1 MSEKGLF
8 ETVLASTVHDMKNSL
23 SLLLGQL
30 DVISEKLE
38 QDQENQQ
45 AVSTLRY
52 EAGRINY
59 SLMELLTLYRLEK
72 QQLGM
77 NISEVIVADFIDDC
91 VAGHSMMARNN
102 GIRLEATCDDELIWF
117 FDPDLVGIAI
127 NNILGNSIRYSHERV
142 QISVQ
147 ILDKQLLI
155 QIDDDGN
162 GYPQKLLDEV
172 ENFSTGVN
180 AQTGSTGLGLYFA
193 ATIANCHQRQERQGR
208 IQLANG
214 AGLPGGSFQLHL
226 P

>member
-1 MSEKGLF
+1 MSDNGLF

-30 DVISEKLE
+30 DVISEQLA
-38 QDQENQQ
+38 QDRDNLQ

-52 EAGRINY
+52 EAGRINC

-77 NISEVIVADFIDDC
+77 NIHEVIVADLVDDC
-91 VAGHSMMARNN
+91 VAGHSMMASNN
-102 GIRLEATCDDELIWF
+102 GIRLETDCDDELIWF
-117 FDPDLVGIAI
+117 FDPDLISIAI
-127 NNILGNSIRYSHERV
+127 NNILGNSIRYSSELV
-142 QISVQ
+142 KISVKTQ
-147 ILDKQLLI
+147 EKQLLI
-155 QIDDDGN
+155 QIDDDGS

-172 ENFSTGVN
+172 EQFSSGVN

-193 ATIANCHQRQERQGR
+193 ATIANCHQRQDRRGR
-208 IQLANG
+208 IQLQNE
-214 AGLPGGSFQLHL
+214 AGLKGGSFQLYL

>member
-1 MSEKGLF
+1 MSDNGLF

-30 DVISEKLE
+30 DVISEQLA
-38 QDQENQQ
+38 QDRDNLQ

-52 EAGRINY
+52 EAGRINC

-77 NISEVIVADFIDDC
+77 NIHEVIVADLVDDC
-91 VAGHSMMARNN
+91 VAGHSMMASNN
-102 GIRLEATCDDELIWF
+102 GIRLDTDCDDELIWF
-117 FDPDLVGIAI
+117 FDPDLVSIAI
-127 NNILGNSIRYSHERV
+127 NNILGNSIRYSSELVR
-142 QISVQ
+142 ISVK
-147 ILDKQLLI
+147 ILDRQLLI
-155 QIDDDGN
+155 QIDDDGS

-172 ENFSTGVN
+172 EDFSTGVN

-193 ATIANCHQRQERQGR
+193 ATIAGCHQRQDRQGR
-208 IQLANG
+208 IQLQNAV
-214 AGLPGGSFQLHL
+214 GLDGGSFQLYL

>member
-1 MSEKGLF
+1 MSENGLF

-30 DVISEKLE
+30 DVISEQLA
-38 QDQENQQ
+38 QDRENQQ

-52 EAGRINY
+52 EAGRINC

-77 NISEVIVADFIDDC
+77 NIHEVIVADLVDDC
-91 VAGHSMMARNN
+91 VAGHSMMASNN
-102 GIRLEATCDDELIWF
+102 GIRLETDCDDELIWF

-127 NNILGNSIRYSHERV
+127 NNILGNSIRYSSELVR
-142 QISVQ
+142 ISVSTR
-147 ILDKQLLI
+147 DRQLLI
-155 QIDDDGN
+155 QIDDDGA

-172 ENFSTGVN
+172 DNFSTGVN

-193 ATIANCHQRQERQGR
+193 ATIANCHQRQDRQGK
-208 IQLANG
+208 IQLQNEV
-214 AGLPGGSFQLHL
+214 GLNGGSFQLYL

>member
-1 MSEKGLF
+1 MNDNGLF

-30 DVISEKLE
+30 DVISEQLA
-38 QDQENQQ
+38 QDRDNLQ

-52 EAGRINY
+52 EAGRINC

-77 NISEVIVADFIDDC
+77 NIHEVIVADLVDDC
-91 VAGHSMMARNN
+91 VAGHSMMASNN
-102 GIRLEATCDDELIWF
+102 GIRLETDCDDELIWF
-117 FDPDLVGIAI
+117 FDPDLISIAI
-127 NNILGNSIRYSHERV
+127 NNILGNSIRYSSELV
-142 QISVQ
+142 KISVKTQ
-147 ILDKQLLI
+147 EKQLLI
-155 QIDDDGN
+155 QIDDDGS

-172 ENFSTGVN
+172 EQFSSGVN

-193 ATIANCHQRQERQGR
+193 ATIANCHQRQDRRGR
-208 IQLANG
+208 IQLQNE
-214 AGLPGGSFQLHL
+214 AGLKGGSFQLYL

>member
-1 MSEKGLF
+1 MNDNGLF

-30 DVISEKLE
+30 DVISEQLA
-38 QDQENQQ
+38 QDRDNLQ

-52 EAGRINY
+52 EAGRMNC

-77 NISEVIVADFIDDC
+77 NIHEVIVADLVDDC
-91 VAGHSMMARNN
+91 VAGHSMMASNN
-102 GIRLEATCDDELIWF
+102 GIRLETDCDDELIWF
-117 FDPDLVGIAI
+117 FDPDLISIAI
-127 NNILGNSIRYSHERV
+127 NNILGNSIRYSSELV
-142 QISVQ
+142 KISVKTQ
-147 ILDKQLLI
+147 EKQLLI
-155 QIDDDGN
+155 QIDDDGS

-172 ENFSTGVN
+172 EQFSSGVN

-193 ATIANCHQRQERQGR
+193 ATIANCHQRQDRRGR
-208 IQLANG
+208 IQLQNE
-214 AGLPGGSFQLHL
+214 AGLKGGSFQLYL

>member
-1 MSEKGLF
+1 MSNNGLF

-30 DVISEKLE
+30 DVISEQLA
-38 QDQENQQ
+38 QDRENQQ
-45 AVSTLRY
+45 AVATLRY

-77 NISEVIVADFIDDC
+77 NIHEVIVADLVDDC
-91 VAGHSMMARNN
+91 VAGHSMMASNN
-102 GIRLEATCDDELIWF
+102 GIRLETDCDDELIWF

-127 NNILGNSIRYSHERV
+127 NNILGNSIRYSSELVR
-142 QISVQ
+142 ISVKTQ
-147 ILDKQLLI
+147 DKLLLI
-155 QIDDDGN
+155 QIDDDGA

-193 ATIANCHQRQERQGR
+193 ATIANCHQRQDRQGR
-208 IQLANG
+208 IQLQNE
-214 AGLPGGSFQLHL
+214 AGLSGGSFQLYL